1 MSSYLEEIIGKE
13 NTTAFIAELKNA
25 FQTTEKTN
33 EKSIVDLTI
42 QGGEEPSGITLETFN
57 VDGDQDYTEAIN
69 DMLANAAFI
78 KPVLEEMAL
87 LETVKNI
94 DIDEITIS
102 IITPSVKTGYVHL
115 IKVPGLTQVLNEK
128 IFS

>member
-57 VDGDQDYTEAIN
+57 VDGDQYLN
-69 DMLANAAFI
+69 Y
-78 KPVLEEMAL
+78 
-87 LETVKNI
+87 
-94 DIDEITIS
+94 IDEGKEYMNDAVSVFTLS
-102 IITPSVKTGYVHL
+102 IGAKDPASIG
-115 IKVPGLTQVLNEK
+115 
-128 IFS
+128 IFETFF